1 MRLYFYVQPL
11 ARAQVGTSIDYL
23 DYVPGIGNARFIWI
37 QLHLPRFGF
46 KVEVSVYSLSTTIFV
61 ERVHIGYGLVLPAMD
76 LVV

>member
-1 MRLYFYVQPL
+1 M
-11 ARAQVGTSIDYL
+11 
-23 DYVPGIGNARFIWI
+23 